1 MGFKR
6 IYILT
11 IISLILLSC
20 GKKIIRTYDSN
31 DDWNENF
38 YALTSDTS
46 GYCTIGIGVN
56 SKKNTLYASLGYY
69 SSYQTANELIK
80 LDFHIFVGDTKLE
93 PITEKFTADDS
104 NYKLIVGTENKITLK
119 SGEDWKDLGTQ
130 LKIDTVKNE
139 YLVFKVNIDKKFKI
153 KGELPKEIEVVV
165 HTKTT
170 LGVKDTSVFMHY
182 EEYEDNSAPF
192 RFH

>member
-1 MGFKR
+1 MKHKR
-6 IYILT
+6 IFTLA
-11 IISLILLSC
+11 IIALMLLSC
-20 GKKIIRTYDSN
+20 GKKIIRTYDNNN
-31 DDWNENF
+31 DWDKKF

-46 GYCTIGIGVN
+46 GYCYIGVGVN
-56 SKKNTLYASLGYY
+56 SKKNTLYATLGYY
-69 SSYQTANELIK
+69 SSYQTANELIQ
-80 LDFHIFVGDTKLE
+80 LDYHIFVGDTKLE
-93 PITEKFTADDS
+93 PTTEKFTADDS

-119 SGEDWKDLGTQ
+119 SGEDWKNLGTQ

-139 YLVFKVNIDKKFKI
+139 YLFFKVTIDKKFKI
-153 KGELPKEIEVVV
+153 KGELPKEIKLVL

-170 LGVKDTSVFMHY
+170 LGVKDTSVVMHY